1 MNRDD
6 EIFAEALDL
15 PVAEHAAFLD
25 RVCAHDPAMR
35 ARIAALLAGHF
46 AATDFLAHSPV
57 ERPPASRI
65 EEKPGDV
72 IGRYTL
78 VRKIGDGGCGVVY
91 LAEQHEPV
99 RRHVALKVIK
109 LGMDTRQVIARFE
122 AERQALAMMNHPD
135 IARVFDAGAT
145 DAGRPYFVM
154 EFVDGVP
161 ITKYCD
167 EHRLTM
173 TARLELFARVCLALQ
188 HAHQKGIVHRDVK
201 PSNILVATHEGI
213 AAPKVIDFGI
223 AKATQGRL
231 TEQTLFTGFDQFI
244 GTPAYMSPE
253 QAELRDLDI
262 DTRSDVY
269 ALGVLLYELLSGR
282 PPYDPKSLIHAG
294 VEEIRRI
301 IREVDPPRPSTRLA
315 TLTEADRATV
325 ALLRSAAPTQHSSA
339 LRGDLDWIVMHCLE
353 KNRDRRYSTAHE
365 LADDVRR
372 HLRQEPVVAR
382 PPSVLYRT
390 GKFVARNRL
399 ACASAAALATALVV
413 GTVVSVN
420 QAIRATRAEHLARAE
435 RDTALAATRAEALAR
450 ADAQRRQEQ
459 AEDLLTFMLGDFRT
473 ELQKIGRLN
482 LLDSVGEKAL
492 AYFASLDPRD
502 LTDTALT
509 RQAKALTQ
517 IGETRMDQAKY
528 TEAATAFA
536 TAYQRATVLTTRHP
550 QNGDMLFERAQAE
563 YWIGFVARRRGEL
576 SAEYEW
582 LTRYRDSTVALA
594 ALEGNK
600 PRAQLE
606 LAYGYH
612 NLAVLDLE
620 RGELS
625 AAQTGFLAEK
635 AVEESILAQT
645 PDDAEIK
652 VKLADIASWLGSIA
666 ERDGHYADA
675 LTHFTER
682 SARMEALLIQDP
694 NNRTWQFYLSE
705 SFVVIGGIQALR
717 GDQAATTA
725 SYNRARALT
734 EALIRHD
741 SANRTWQQTALSVQ
755 LLQAEPHLFTGPS
768 PADRQELD
776 AIREKLTALIAAEPT
791 SHRFTRLLAY
801 AWRLE
806 ARARLATHQPD
817 AKEAM
822 SHALTL
828 ADKLILKSS
837 SDNRIL
843 WEFAQ
848 CYLLSGRIE
857 AAQDQPDA
865 AQHQWARVLETLAPH
880 WARTNDWQILDPAAQ
895 ALILSGKIAEARPLV
910 ERLQRFGYHSV
921 DPLAVPVLPFVS
933 PSVTPTQN
941 Q

>member
-6 EIFAEALDL
+6 EIFAEALEL

-35 ARIAALLAGHF
+35 ARVAALLAGHF

-99 RRHVALKVIK
+99 RRQVALKVIK
-109 LGMDTRQVIARFE
+109 LGMDTREVIARFE

-154 EFVDGVP
+154 EFVDGIP

-201 PSNILVATHEGI
+201 PSNILVATHDGI

-231 TEQTLFTGFDQFI
+231 TEQTLFTGFDQLI

-282 PPYDPKSLIHAG
+282 PPYDPKSLIRAG

-315 TLTEADRATV
+315 TLAEADRAAV

-353 KNRDRRYSTAHE
+353 KDRDRRYSTAHE

-420 QAIRATRAEHLARAE
+420 QAIRATRAEHQARTE
-435 RDTALAATRAEALAR
+435 RDTALAATRAEHLAR
-450 ADAQRRQEQ
+450 TDAQRRQDQ

-482 LLDSVGEKAL
+482 LLDAVGEKAL

-502 LTDTALT
+502 LTDIALT

-536 TAYQRATVLTTRHP
+536 TAYQRAAALTARHP
-550 QNGDMLFERAQAE
+550 KNGDMLFERAQAE

-582 LTRYRDSTVALA
+582 LTRYRDSTLALV

-606 LAYGYH
+606 LTAGYH

-620 RGELS
+620 RGDHS
-625 AAQTGFLAEK
+625 AAQDGFLKEK
-635 AVEESILAQT
+635 AAEESLLTQT
-645 PDDAEIK
+645 PGDTQIMIQ
-652 VKLADIASWLGSIA
+652 LADVCSWLGSVA
-666 ERDGHYADA
+666 ERDGRYPDA
-675 LTHFTER
+675 LTHFTDK
-682 SARMEALLIQDP
+682 STRMETLLTQDP

-705 SFVVIGGIQALR
+705 SLIVIGGIHTLLGHQA
-717 GDQAATTA
+717 QSTTC
-725 SYNRARALT
+725 YNRARTILDP
-734 EALIRHD
+734 LVQHD
-741 SANRTWQQTALSVQ
+741 PANREWQYTVLTAQ
-755 LLQAEPHLFTGPS
+755 LLQAEQLLFSGS
-768 PADRQELD
+768 FASDREALNT
-776 AIREKLTALIAAEPT
+776 IREKLTALVAAEP
-791 SHRFTRLLAY
+791 SSVIFTRLLASV
-801 AWRLE
+801 WRLE
-806 ARARLATHQPD
+806 ARSRMATHESD
-817 AKEAM
+817 ANEPLAQ
-822 SHALTL
+822 ALAL
-828 ADKLILKSS
+828 NERLIATPGA
-837 SDNRIL
+837 DNRIL
-843 WEFAQ
+843 WEFTQAH
-848 CYLLSGRIE
+848 LLAGRLT
-857 AAQDQPDA
+857 ATQDQPEM
-865 AQHQWARVLETLAPH
+865 AQRQWARVLEVLGPYCTH
-880 WARTNDWQILDPAAQ
+880 TNDWRILDPAAQ
-895 ALILSGKIAEARPLV
+895 ALVLSGKTAEARPLI
-910 ERLQRFGYHSV
+910 ERLHYFGYHAN
-921 DPLAVPVLPFVS
+921 DPLAASILETVSLPA
-933 PSVTPTQN
+933 TPTQK
-941 Q
+941 